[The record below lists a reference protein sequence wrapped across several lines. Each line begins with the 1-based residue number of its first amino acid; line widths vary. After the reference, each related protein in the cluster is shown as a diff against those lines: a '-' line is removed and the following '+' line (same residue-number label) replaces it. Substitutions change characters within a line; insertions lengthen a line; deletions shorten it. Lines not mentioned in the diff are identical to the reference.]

1 VFLQAEIS
9 MSDYDFQTIE
19 RRWQE
24 RWAEEGAFEVTEDPK
39 KPKFYC
45 LEMLP
50 YPSGDIHVG
59 HVRNYCITDVISRCK
74 TMRGMNVMH
83 PIGWDA
89 LGLPAENAAIKRGI
103 HPEKWTRQNIAGMKR
118 QLQRL
123 GFSYPWSREIAT
135 CDPEYYRWNQWMF
148 LRMLERG
155 IAYRAKAPVNW
166 CPSCLTVLANEQAE
180 GGICWRCKHQV
191 EQRDMEQWFLRITAY
206 QDQLLDDMAQL
217 GAWPERV
224 LVQQKN
230 WVGKSPGAEMDFPVE
245 GFPPIRVFTTR
256 VDTTCGA
263 TFMVLAPEHPM
274 VDELLAGLPDAAA
287 RKEAIARLRA
297 QDRRARLEGRVEK
310 EGVFTGRYATNPFTG
325 EKIPVWAGNFVLMG
339 YGTGAIMSVPA
350 HDQRDLEFARKY
362 GIEVRVVIQPD
373 GPRLDGA
380 TMEAAYDGPGRV
392 VNSGAFDG
400 LPSEEAIPKM
410 AAHAEARGFGKA
422 TVTYRL
428 KDWLISRQRYWGT
441 PIPVVYCEKDGVQ
454 PVPDTELPVVLPP
467 DAPFTGEGGNPLEK
481 VPSFVAATCPRCG
494 GKARRETDTMDTF
507 VDSSWYF
514 YRYLSP
520 RKDDGPFDPGA
531 VAYWFPIDLYVG
543 GIEHAILHLV
553 YARFWTKV
561 MRDLGLVRLD
571 EPVRRL
577 FPQGMVHK
585 DGEVMSKSKGNTIA
599 PDDVIAR
606 YGADTLRLY
615 ILFAAPPELA
625 MEWSETGIEGP
636 HRFLMRVWRLV
647 DRHAEALA
655 KEPRGPLPKELPP
668 AARDLRRK
676 VHQTIDKVTRDV
688 EERIQL
694 NTAVAALMELVNE
707 VYRLEGEVASGTG
720 RAVLREALETVV
732 LLLNPFTP
740 HVCEEMW
747 ARLGHETGL
756 VRAAWPALD
765 AEAAREDSVE
775 LAVQVN
781 GKVRGRVVVPR
792 EAPEDEVRAKA
803 LAEPRVAE
811 HVQGK
816 QMVKFVVVPGRLVS
830 VVVK

>member
-1 VFLQAEIS
+1 
-9 MSDYDFQTIE
+9 MSDYDFHDIE
-19 RRWQE
+19 TRWQRRW
-24 RWAEEGAFEVTEDPK
+24 ADEGAFEVSEDPQR
-39 KPKFYC
+39 PKFYC

-74 TMRGMNVMH
+74 TMRGFNVMH

-135 CDPEYYRWNQWMF
+135 CDPEYYRWNQWFF

-155 IAYRAKAPVNW
+155 IAYRQKAPVNW

-217 GAWPERV
+217 AAWPERV

-230 WVGKSPGAEMDFPVE
+230 WVGKSPGAEVDFPVD
-245 GFPPIRVFTTR
+245 GFEPIRIFTTR
-256 VDTTCGA
+256 VDTICGA

-274 VDELLAGLPDAAA
+274 VDPLLAGLPDAAE
-287 RKEAIARLRA
+287 RREAVARLRA

-310 EGVFTGRYATNPFTG
+310 EGVFTGRYATNPFTK
-325 EKIPVWAGNFVLMG
+325 EKIPIWAGNFVLMG

-350 HDQRDLEFARKY
+350 HDERDFEFARKY
-362 GIEVRVVIQPD
+362 GIEVRVVIQPE

-380 TMEAAYDGPGRV
+380 TMEKAYDGPGRV
-392 VNSGAFDG
+392 VNSGTFDG
-400 LPSEEAIPKM
+400 LPADEAIPKM
-410 AAHAEARGFGKA
+410 AAWAEANGFGRA
-422 TVTYRL
+422 TITYRL

-441 PIPVVYCEKDGVQ
+441 PIPVVYCEKDGMQ
-454 PVPDTELPVVLPP
+454 PLPDSQLPVVLPP

-481 VPSFVAATCPRCG
+481 VPSFVSAVCPKCG

-514 YRYLSP
+514 YRYISP
-520 RKDDGPFDPGA
+520 RKDDGPFDPA
-531 VAYWFPIDLYVG
+531 AIRYWFPIDLYVG

-553 YARFWTKV
+553 YSRFWTKV
-561 MRDLGLVRLD
+561 MRDLGLVSLD
-571 EPVRRL
+571 EPVTRL

-585 DGEVMSKSKGNTIA
+585 DGEVMSKSRGNTIA

-615 ILFAAPPELA
+615 ILFAGPPELG

-636 HRFLMRVWRLV
+636 HRFLQQVWRVV
-647 DRHAEALA
+647 DRHAATFA
-655 KEPRGPLPKELPP
+655 AEPRAEIPADLPT

-694 NTAVAALMELVNE
+694 NTAVAALMELKNE
-707 VYRLEGEVASGTG
+707 VLRLEPEVQAGAG
-720 RAVLREALETVV
+720 RAALREALETLV

-747 ARLGHETGL
+747 ARLGHARGL
-756 VRAAWPALD
+756 VRAPWPACD
-765 AEAAREDSVE
+765 AEVAREDAVE

-781 GKVRGRVVVPR
+781 GKVRGRVVVAR
-792 EAPEDEVRAKA
+792 DAAEDEIREMA

-811 HVQGK
+811 HVQGR